1 VPRLTPSQVVI
12 LAPGAIKSSI
22 GDAGEGTIQLAKS
35 SSYENV
41 ADMIKYRAQYSQL
54 GHPTPTAEF
63 AAVVRKAVVKR
74 RPRAYL
80 VTVRSAGPSA

>member
-1 VPRLTPSQVVI
+1 
-12 LAPGAIKSSI
+12 
-22 GDAGEGTIQLAKS
+22 
-35 SSYENV
+35 
-41 ADMIKYRAQYSQL
+41 MIKFRAQYSQR

-80 VTVRSAGPSA
+80 VTVRLRQRDAPLP